1 MAHEVTVGDKEMI
14 KACKEALAERLGR
27 DRFDVWFGS
36 RVEWK
41 IDKDSLKLYFQDDF
55 TRDWCYRR
63 FYGDVSA
70 MTGLCWQAGGRQGVC
85 KLLFDVMS
93 AETQAVLG
101 HSGPANFG
109 AANFG
114 AGPRDMLSSDVLSSD
129 MSLDDRDLVD
139 VSSNRFTTGISSA
152 DTKQTVAAERSVVGD
167 SLKSRNGSP
176 DMIAAVM
183 QDRSVDL
190 GGRAEKLGQADS
202 NSGAG
207 AATFRIVGNSDSMGS
222 AEMVAFPGKEDKR
235 AVESAAPI
243 AKQRA
248 LTWEN
253 FVSGSCNKMAAATAE
268 MILKSPGVVTPLLV
282 YGPCG
287 SGKTH
292 LVQALAQRFRQLH
305 GTRRVIYL
313 SSEQFTNDFME
324 AIRGSGLPSFRRKYR
339 DVECLILDDVQF
351 LAGKRATLQEL
362 KHTLDTLLRQGRQV
376 ILVADRSLQE
386 LSILGPDVQARLTGG
401 MVCPLDGLDESTR
414 RELLGR
420 LLAESRIKVTPKVVR
435 ELAEKSS
442 GDARVLFG
450 LVNRLRALSL
460 MLRGSFNEQQ
470 ALEATQDLL
479 TACQPSIRL
488 PDIER
493 AVCDVCGL
501 EPKSLQAKGKTKTV
515 SQPRMLAMFLARKY
529 TRAAYAEIGDY
540 FGHRRHS
547 TVISAERKVNEWL
560 CETQSEE
567 SKTEVIKLRELL
579 RNIEANLRLG

>member
-1 MAHEVTVGDKEMI
+1 MAQDVTVGDKEI
-14 KACKEALAERLGR
+14 LKACKEALAERLGR

-41 IDKDSLKLYFQDDF
+41 IETDSLRLYFQDDF

-63 FYGDVSA
+63 FYSDVTAVVSLCFQANGRPEAGKAAFEVLDCQSNNGSA
-70 MTGLCWQAGGRQGVC
+70 VGELSKDKIVEANVASNRCTS
-85 KLLFDVMS
+85 KS
-93 AETQAVLG
+93 IETDTENQKPRSLRVLG
-101 HSGPANFG
+101 N
-109 AANFG
+109 
-114 AGPRDMLSSDVLSSD
+114 D
-129 MSLDDRDLVD
+129 
-139 VSSNRFTTGISSA
+139 
-152 DTKQTVAAERSVVGD
+152 QTAKKEEVEKVEEVVALPSKD
-167 SLKSRNGSP
+167 
-176 DMIAAVM
+176 
-183 QDRSVDL
+183 
-190 GGRAEKLGQADS
+190 
-202 NSGAG
+202 
-207 AATFRIVGNSDSMGS
+207 
-222 AEMVAFPGKEDKR
+222 DKR
-235 AVESAAPI
+235 HAESVMPI
-243 AKQRA
+243 AKQRV

-253 FVSGSCNKMAAATAE
+253 FVTGNCNKMAMATVE
-268 MILKSPGVVTPLLV
+268 MVLKSPGVVTPLLV

-292 LVQALAQRFRQLH
+292 LVQALAQRFRQIH
-305 GTRRVIYL
+305 GARRVVYL

-401 MVCPLDGLDESTR
+401 MVCPLEGLDESTR
-414 RELLGR
+414 RELLAR
-420 LLAESRIKVTPKVVR
+420 LLAESRIKIAPKVVR
-435 ELAEKSS
+435 ELADKSS

-460 MLRGSFNEQQ
+460 MLRGSFNEHQ

-479 TACQPSIRL
+479 TSCQPTVRL
-488 PDIER
+488 ADIER
-493 AVCDVCGL
+493 AVCDVFGL

-547 TVISAERKVNEWL
+547 TVISAEKKVNEWL
-560 CETQSEE
+560 SDVSAEE
-567 SKTEVIKLRELL
+567 GGLESAKIREAL
-579 RNIEANLRLG
+579 RNVEANLRVG

>member
-1 MAHEVTVGDKEMI
+1 MAQDVTVGDKEI
-14 KACKEALAERLGR
+14 LKACKEALAERLGR

-41 IDKDSLKLYFQDDF
+41 IERDLLRLCFQDDF

-63 FYGDVSA
+63 FYSDVTA
-70 MTGLCWQAGGRQGVC
+70 VMNQC
-85 KLLFDVMS
+85 FDVYGREFARS
-93 AETQAVLG
+93 AEFEVQ
-101 HSGPANFG
+101 SGEKAQDAEVARF
-109 AANFG
+109 
-114 AGPRDMLSSDVLSSD
+114 RSDKVE
-129 MSLDDRDLVD
+129 
-139 VSSNRFTTGISSA
+139 SSNRCTLPKSST
-152 DTKQTVAAERSVVGD
+152 DTD
-167 SLKSRNGSP
+167 SLKSETGRLRVLKNVETTELEAAKGS
-176 DMIAAVM
+176 
-183 QDRSVDL
+183 SVSERLEVETGVVALPSKDDK
-190 GGRAEKLGQADS
+190 R
-202 NSGAG
+202 
-207 AATFRIVGNSDSMGS
+207 S
-222 AEMVAFPGKEDKR
+222 AESVM
-235 AVESAAPI
+235 PI

-253 FVSGSCNKMAAATAE
+253 FVTGGCNKMATATVE
-268 MILKSPGVVTPLLV
+268 MVLKSPGVVTPLLV

-292 LVQALAQRFRQLH
+292 LVQALAQRFRQMH
-305 GTRRVIYL
+305 GARRVVYL

-420 LLAESRIKVTPKVVR
+420 LLAESRIKVAPKVVR
-435 ELAEKSS
+435 ELADKSS

-460 MLRGSFNEQQ
+460 MLRGSFNEHQ

-479 TACQPSIRL
+479 TACQPTVRL
-488 PDIER
+488 SDIER
-493 AVCDVCGL
+493 AVCDVFGL

-529 TRAAYAEIGDY
+529 TRAAYSEIGDY

-547 TVISAERKVNEWL
+547 TVISAEKKVTEWL
-560 CETQSEE
+560 SHVVSDESSSEVA
-567 SKTEVIKLRELL
+567 KIREAL
-579 RNIEANLRLG
+579 RNVEASLRVG

>member
-1 MAHEVTVGDKEMI
+1 MAQDVTVGDKEI
-14 KACKEALAERLGR
+14 LKACKEALAERLGR

-41 IDKDSLKLYFQDDF
+41 IERDLLRLYFQDDF

-63 FYGDVSA
+63 FYSDVTA
-70 MTGLCWQAGGRQGVC
+70 VTNQC
-85 KLLFDVMS
+85 FDVRGRKLARS
-93 AETQAVLG
+93 AEFEVYPGEKGQDAEVPRYAEV
-101 HSGPANFG
+101 SGFNQPA
-109 AANFG
+109 AECRA
-114 AGPRDMLSSDVLSSD
+114 DKVE
-129 MSLDDRDLVD
+129 
-139 VSSNRFTTGISSA
+139 SSNRCTLPMSST
-152 DTKQTVAAERSVVGD
+152 DTD
-167 SLKSRNGSP
+167 SLKSETGRLRVLKNVETTELEAAKGSS
-176 DMIAAVM
+176 VSK
-183 QDRSVDL
+183 RS
-190 GGRAEKLGQADS
+190 E
-202 NSGAG
+202 
-207 AATFRIVGNSDSMGS
+207 VGTGVVALPSKDDKRS
-222 AEMVAFPGKEDKR
+222 AESVM
-235 AVESAAPI
+235 PI

-253 FVSGSCNKMAAATAE
+253 FVTGGCNKMATATVE
-268 MILKSPGVVTPLLV
+268 MVLKSPGVVTPLLV

-292 LVQALAQRFRQLH
+292 LVQALAQRFRQIH
-305 GTRRVIYL
+305 GARRVVYL

-420 LLAESRIKVTPKVVR
+420 LLAESRIKVAPKVVR
-435 ELAEKSS
+435 ELADKSS

-460 MLRGSFNEQQ
+460 MLRGSFNEHQ

-479 TACQPSIRL
+479 TACQPTVRL
-488 PDIER
+488 SDIER
-493 AVCDVCGL
+493 AVCDVFGL

-529 TRAAYAEIGDY
+529 TRAAYSEIGDY

-547 TVISAERKVNEWL
+547 TVISAEKKVNEWL
-560 CETQSEE
+560 SHVVSDEPSSEVA
-567 SKTEVIKLRELL
+567 KIREAL
-579 RNIEANLRLG
+579 RNVEASLRVG

>member
-1 MAHEVTVGDKEMI
+1 MAQDVTVGDKEI
-14 KACKEALAERLGR
+14 LKACKEALAERLGR

-41 IDKDSLKLYFQDDF
+41 IERDLLRLYFQDDF

-63 FYGDVSA
+63 FYSDVTA
-70 MTGLCWQAGGRQGVC
+70 VTNQC
-85 KLLFDVMS
+85 FDVRGRKLARS
-93 AETQAVLG
+93 AEFEVQPGEKGQDAEVARCAEV
-101 HSGPANFG
+101 SGFNQP
-109 AANFG
+109 
-114 AGPRDMLSSDVLSSD
+114 
-129 MSLDDRDLVD
+129 
-139 VSSNRFTTGISSA
+139 
-152 DTKQTVAAERSVVGD
+152 AAERRADKVESSNLCTLPMSSTDTD
-167 SLKSRNGSP
+167 SLKSETGRLRVLKNVETTELKAAKGSS
-176 DMIAAVM
+176 VSK
-183 QDRSVDL
+183 RS
-190 GGRAEKLGQADS
+190 E
-202 NSGAG
+202 
-207 AATFRIVGNSDSMGS
+207 VGTGVVALPSKDDKRS
-222 AEMVAFPGKEDKR
+222 AESVM
-235 AVESAAPI
+235 PI

-253 FVSGSCNKMAAATAE
+253 FVTGGCNQMATATVE
-268 MILKSPGVVTPLLV
+268 MVLKSPGVVTPLLV

-292 LVQALAQRFRQLH
+292 LVQALAQRFRQIH
-305 GTRRVIYL
+305 GARRVVYL

-420 LLAESRIKVTPKVVR
+420 LLAESRIKVAPKVVR
-435 ELAEKSS
+435 ELADKSS

-460 MLRGSFNEQQ
+460 MLRGSFNEHQ

-479 TACQPSIRL
+479 TACQPTVRL
-488 PDIER
+488 SDIER
-493 AVCDVCGL
+493 AVCDVFGL

-529 TRAAYAEIGDY
+529 TRAAYSEIGDY

-547 TVISAERKVNEWL
+547 TVISAEKKVNEWL
-560 CETQSEE
+560 SHVVSDEPSSEVA
-567 SKTEVIKLRELL
+567 KIREAL
-579 RNIEANLRLG
+579 RNVEASLRVG

>member
-1 MAHEVTVGDKEMI
+1 MAQDVTVGDKEI
-14 KACKEALAERLGR
+14 IHACKEALAERLGR
-27 DRFDVWFGS
+27 DRFDVWFSS

-41 IDKDSLKLYFQDDF
+41 IDSDSLRLNFQDDF

-63 FYGDVSA
+63 FYSDVSA
-70 MTGLCWQAGGRQGVC
+70 VTSQCFQVAGRLSGAKTEFGVQAISVQS
-85 KLLFDVMS
+85 FDVASNRCTSESVATDKMQTPFR
-93 AETQAVLG
+93 E
-101 HSGPANFG
+101 
-109 AANFG
+109 
-114 AGPRDMLSSDVLSSD
+114 SSDRLGS
-129 MSLDDRDLVD
+129 
-139 VSSNRFTTGISSA
+139 
-152 DTKQTVAAERSVVGD
+152 
-167 SLKSRNGSP
+167 KSRSSLQSP
-176 DMIAAVM
+176 LVGTIGTSSSTAKV
-183 QDRSVDL
+183 VDL
-190 GGRAEKLGQADS
+190 DSVKLDVQANDDSSVGMSESAVAGRAAWENNSTLDSVTKEK
-202 NSGAG
+202 
-207 AATFRIVGNSDSMGS
+207 VV
-222 AEMVAFPGKEDKR
+222 VALPSKDDKR
-235 AVESAAPI
+235 QAESVMPI
-243 AKQRA
+243 AKQRT

-253 FVSGSCNKMAAATAE
+253 FVTGNCNKMATATVE
-268 MILKSPGVVTPLLV
+268 MVLKSPGVVTPLLV

-292 LVQALAQRFRQLH
+292 LVQALAQRFRQIH
-305 GTRRVIYL
+305 GARRVVYL

-401 MVCPLDGLDESTR
+401 MVCPLEGLDEATR

-420 LLAESRIKVTPKVVR
+420 LLAESRIKLAPKIVR
-435 ELAEKSS
+435 ELADKSS

-479 TACQPSIRL
+479 TSCQPTVRL
-488 PDIER
+488 VDIER
-493 AVCDVCGL
+493 AVCDVFGL
-501 EPKSLQAKGKTKTV
+501 EPKSLQAKGKTKTI

-547 TVISAERKVNEWL
+547 TVISAEKKVNEWL
-560 CETQSEE
+560 TDQSAEE
-567 SKTEVIKLRELL
+567 GNMEVAKIREAL
-579 RNIEANLRLG
+579 RNVEANLRVG

>member
-1 MAHEVTVGDKEMI
+1 MAQDVTVGDKEI
-14 KACKEALAERLGR
+14 LKACKEALAERLGR

-41 IDKDSLKLYFQDDF
+41 IERDLLRLYFQDDF

-63 FYGDVSA
+63 FYSDVTAVTNQCFDVRGRKLARSA
-70 MTGLCWQAGGRQGVC
+70 EFEVYPGEKGQDAEVPRCAEVSGFNQPAADNAADDNAADDNAVVSFAHTALSGAGLGSAGGNA
-85 KLLFDVMS
+85 
-93 AETQAVLG
+93 AEY
-101 HSGPANFG
+101 N
-109 AANFG
+109 AAECR
-114 AGPRDMLSSDVLSSD
+114 ADKVE
-129 MSLDDRDLVD
+129 
-139 VSSNRFTTGISSA
+139 SSNRCTLPMSST
-152 DTKQTVAAERSVVGD
+152 DTH
-167 SLKSRNGSP
+167 SLKSETGRLRVLKNVETTELEAAKGSS
-176 DMIAAVM
+176 VSE
-183 QDRSVDL
+183 RS
-190 GGRAEKLGQADS
+190 E
-202 NSGAG
+202 
-207 AATFRIVGNSDSMGS
+207 VGTGV
-222 AEMVAFPGKEDKR
+222 VALPSKDDKR
-235 AVESAAPI
+235 SEESVMPI

-253 FVSGSCNKMAAATAE
+253 FVTGGCNKMATATVE
-268 MILKSPGVVTPLLV
+268 MVLKSPGVVTPLLV

-292 LVQALAQRFRQLH
+292 LVQALAQRFRQIH
-305 GTRRVIYL
+305 GARRVVYL

-420 LLAESRIKVTPKVVR
+420 LLAESRIKVAPKVVR
-435 ELAEKSS
+435 ELADKSS

-460 MLRGSFNEQQ
+460 MLRGSFNEHQ

-479 TACQPSIRL
+479 TACQPTVRL
-488 PDIER
+488 SDIER
-493 AVCDVCGL
+493 AVCDVFGL

-529 TRAAYAEIGDY
+529 TRAAYSEIGDY

-547 TVISAERKVNEWL
+547 TVISAEKKVNEWL
-560 CETQSEE
+560 SHVVSDEPSSEVA
-567 SKTEVIKLRELL
+567 KIREAL
-579 RNIEANLRLG
+579 RNVEASLRVG

>member
-1 MAHEVTVGDKEMI
+1 
-14 KACKEALAERLGR
+14 
-27 DRFDVWFGS
+27 
-36 RVEWK
+36 
-41 IDKDSLKLYFQDDF
+41 
-55 TRDWCYRR
+55 
-63 FYGDVSA
+63 
-70 MTGLCWQAGGRQGVC
+70 
-85 KLLFDVMS
+85 
-93 AETQAVLG
+93 
-101 HSGPANFG
+101 
-109 AANFG
+109 
-114 AGPRDMLSSDVLSSD
+114 
-129 MSLDDRDLVD
+129 
-139 VSSNRFTTGISSA
+139 
-152 DTKQTVAAERSVVGD
+152 
-167 SLKSRNGSP
+167 
-176 DMIAAVM
+176 
-183 QDRSVDL
+183 
-190 GGRAEKLGQADS
+190 
-202 NSGAG
+202 
-207 AATFRIVGNSDSMGS
+207 
-222 AEMVAFPGKEDKR
+222 MVAFPGKEDKR
-235 AVESAAPI
+235 SAESAGPI

-362 KHTLDTLLRQGRQV
+362 KHTLDTLLRQARQV

-401 MVCPLDGLDESTR
+401 MVCPLDGLDEATR

-501 EPKSLQAKGKTKTV
+501 EPKSCLLYT
-515 SQPRMLAMFLARKY
+515 SPSPR
-529 TRAAYAEIGDY
+529 D
-540 FGHRRHS
+540 
-547 TVISAERKVNEWL
+547 
-560 CETQSEE
+560 
-567 SKTEVIKLRELL
+567 
-579 RNIEANLRLG
+579 

>member
-1 MAHEVTVGDKEMI
+1 MAQDVTVGDKEMI
-14 KACKEALAERLGR
+14 RACKEALAERLGR

-41 IDKDSLKLYFQDDF
+41 IGTDSLSLHFQDDF
-55 TRDWCYRR
+55 SRDWCYRR
-63 FYGDVSA
+63 FYS
-70 MTGLCWQAGGRQGVC
+70 
-85 KLLFDVMS
+85 
-93 AETQAVLG
+93 
-101 HSGPANFG
+101 
-109 AANFG
+109 
-114 AGPRDMLSSDVLSSD
+114 
-129 MSLDDRDLVD
+129 D
-139 VSSNRFTTGISSA
+139 VSSVISHCFQVAGRSNHCKTA
-152 DTKQTVAAERSVVGD
+152 FDVQASSEETLLVSSNGCISESTATDTKQTI
-167 SLKSRNGSP
+167 N
-176 DMIAAVM
+176 
-183 QDRSVDL
+183 
-190 GGRAEKLGQADS
+190 
-202 NSGAG
+202 GAG
-207 AATFRIVGNSDSMGS
+207 STKRASERLVTDSAVAVLDAKSAVRLSNLESNQLQLHESESPRAVPALRLAASSDSDHS
-222 AEMVAFPGKEDKR
+222 STKSENVVALPSRDENR
-235 AVESAAPI
+235 ATESVMPI
-243 AKQRA
+243 AKQRT

-253 FVSGSCNKMAAATAE
+253 FVTGNCNKMAMATVE
-268 MILKSPGVVTPLLV
+268 MVLKSPGVVTPLLV

-292 LVQALAQRFRQLH
+292 LVQALAQRFRQIH
-305 GTRRVIYL
+305 GARRVVYL

-401 MVCPLDGLDESTR
+401 MVCPLEGLDELTR
-414 RELLGR
+414 RELLSR
-420 LLAESRIKVTPKVVR
+420 LLAESRIKMAPKVIR
-435 ELAEKSS
+435 ELADKSS

-479 TACQPSIRL
+479 TACQPTVRL
-488 PDIER
+488 SDIER
-493 AVCDVCGL
+493 AVCDVFGL

-547 TVISAERKVNEWL
+547 TVISAEKKVNEWL
-560 CETQSEE
+560 SDAETEDGSY
-567 SKTEVIKLRELL
+567 EVAKIREAL
-579 RNIEANLRLG
+579 RNVEASLRVG

>member
-1 MAHEVTVGDKEMI
+1 MAQDVTVGDKEI
-14 KACKEALAERLGR
+14 LKACKEALAERLGR

-41 IDKDSLKLYFQDDF
+41 IETDSLRLYFQDDF

-63 FYGDVSA
+63 FCVDVDAVKSQCFLA
-70 MTGLCWQAGGRQGVC
+70 NGRQGAGKTEFEVHIAPMV
-85 KLLFDVMS
+85 DSPSSSSTASSSTATSSTATSRS
-93 AETQAVLG
+93 ATSSPTTSGTAKDNTANDSTAERVLTK
-101 HSGPANFG
+101 PALPVQI
-109 AANFG
+109 
-114 AGPRDMLSSDVLSSD
+114 AGVALGNVLSAD
-129 MSLDDRDLVD
+129 GA
-139 VSSNRFTTGISSA
+139 SNRCTSQSFAT
-152 DTKQTVAAERSVVGD
+152 DTEF
-167 SLKSRNGSP
+167 LKSSS
-176 DMIAAVM
+176 
-183 QDRSVDL
+183 RSSHVSETSSL
-190 GGRAEKLGQADS
+190 
-202 NSGAG
+202 
-207 AATFRIVGNSDSMGS
+207 RIVGN
-222 AEMVAFPGKEDKR
+222 
-235 AVESAAPI
+235 VESAKIEEAEEVVALPSKDDRRQAESVMPI
-243 AKQRA
+243 AKQRV

-253 FVSGSCNKMAAATAE
+253 FVTGNCNKMAMATVE
-268 MILKSPGVVTPLLV
+268 MVLKSPGVVTPLLV

-292 LVQALAQRFRQLH
+292 LVQALAQRFRQIH
-305 GTRRVIYL
+305 GARRVVYL

-401 MVCPLDGLDESTR
+401 MVCPLEGLDESTR
-414 RELLGR
+414 RELLAR
-420 LLAESRIKVTPKVVR
+420 LLAESRIKIAPKVVR
-435 ELAEKSS
+435 ELADKSS

-460 MLRGSFNEQQ
+460 MLRGSFSEQQ

-479 TACQPSIRL
+479 TSCQPTVRL
-488 PDIER
+488 ADIER
-493 AVCDVCGL
+493 AVCDVFGL

-547 TVISAERKVNEWL
+547 TVISAEKKVNEWL
-560 CETQSEE
+560 SDVSAEE
-567 SKTEVIKLRELL
+567 GSMEVAKIREAL
-579 RNIEANLRLG
+579 RNVEANLRVG

>member
-1 MAHEVTVGDKEMI
+1 MAQDVTVGDKE
-14 KACKEALAERLGR
+14 KVRASKEALAERLGR

-36 RVEWK
+36 RVEWNLNNGCLT
-41 IDKDSLKLYFQDDF
+41 LKFQDDF

-63 FYGDVSA
+63 FHGEVSA
-70 MTGLCWQAGGRQGVC
+70 AVQSCGFSGLEVS
-85 KLLFDVMS
+85 FDVQLNRCTS
-93 AETQAVLG
+93 TAV
-101 HSGPANFG
+101 S
-109 AANFG
+109 
-114 AGPRDMLSSDVLSSD
+114 
-129 MSLDDRDLVD
+129 
-139 VSSNRFTTGISSA
+139 T
-152 DTKQTVAAERSVVGD
+152 DTKRQTRVLPKAELESGSTIESGAELAKEAEVVFQ
-167 SLKSRNGSP
+167 
-176 DMIAAVM
+176 V
-183 QDRSVDL
+183 
-190 GGRAEKLGQADS
+190 RAEEREEEA
-202 NSGAG
+202 
-207 AATFRIVGNSDSMGS
+207 V
-222 AEMVAFPGKEDKR
+222 VAFSSKDNKR
-235 AVESAAPI
+235 GAESVAPI
-243 AKQRA
+243 SKQRV

-253 FVSGSCNKMAAATAE
+253 FVTGSCNKMATATAE
-268 MILKSPGVVTPLLV
+268 MILQTPGVVTPLLV

-292 LVQALAQRFRQLH
+292 LVQALAHRLRKAH
-305 GTRRVIYL
+305 GSRRVIYL

-339 DVECLILDDVQF
+339 DVECLILDDIQF

-401 MVCPLDGLDESTR
+401 MVCPLDGLDDTTR
-414 RELLGR
+414 KTLLTR
-420 LLAESRIKVTPKVVR
+420 LLAEAQIKISPKVIR

-460 MLRGSFNEQQ
+460 MLRGSFNDHQ

-479 TACQPSIRL
+479 TSCQPSVRL
-488 PDIER
+488 ADIER
-493 AVCDVCGL
+493 AVCDVFGL

-547 TVISAERKVNEWL
+547 TVISAEKKVAEWL
-560 CETQSEE
+560 NDDGDQS
-567 SKTEVIKLRELL
+567 SLDSTKIREAL
-579 RNIEANLRLG
+579 RNVEANLRVG

>member
-1 MAHEVTVGDKEMI
+1 MAHDVTVGDKEI
-14 KACKEALAERLGR
+14 IQACKEALAERLGR
-27 DRFDVWFGS
+27 DRFDVWFS
-36 RVEWK
+36 NRVEWK
-41 IDKDSLKLYFQDDF
+41 IESDSLRLNFQDDF

-63 FYGDVSA
+63 FYSDVSA
-70 MTGLCWQAGGRQGVC
+70 VTSQCFQVAGRLSGAKAEFGVQVISSQS
-85 KLLFDVMS
+85 LDVAS
-93 AETQAVLG
+93 NRCTSESVATDKKQTPFRE
-101 HSGPANFG
+101 
-109 AANFG
+109 
-114 AGPRDMLSSDVLSSD
+114 SSDRSGQNSRSSLQ
-129 MSLDDRDLVD
+129 SPLAESV
-139 VSSNRFTTGISSA
+139 GSSA
-152 DTKQTVAAERSVVGD
+152 AKAMA
-167 SLKSRNGSP
+167 
-176 DMIAAVM
+176 
-183 QDRSVDL
+183 VDL
-190 GGRAEKLGQADS
+190 GSSKLDVQSGDDSSVDKSVAAVAGRIAWEN
-202 NSGAG
+202 NSTPNGV
-207 AATFRIVGNSDSMGS
+207 TKDNVV
-222 AEMVAFPGKEDKR
+222 VALPSKDDKR
-235 AVESAAPI
+235 QAESVMPI
-243 AKQRA
+243 AKQRT

-253 FVSGSCNKMAAATAE
+253 FVTGNCNKMATATVE
-268 MILKSPGVVTPLLV
+268 MVLKSPGVVTPLLV

-292 LVQALAQRFRQLH
+292 LVQALAQRFRQIH
-305 GTRRVIYL
+305 GARRVVYL

-401 MVCPLDGLDESTR
+401 MVCPLEGLDEATR

-420 LLAESRIKVTPKVVR
+420 LLAESRIKLAPKIVR
-435 ELAEKSS
+435 ELADKSS

-479 TACQPSIRL
+479 TSCQPTVRL
-488 PDIER
+488 VDIER
-493 AVCDVCGL
+493 AVCDVFGL

-547 TVISAERKVNEWL
+547 TVISAEKKVNEWL
-560 CETQSEE
+560 TDVSAEE
-567 SKTEVIKLRELL
+567 GNMEVAKIREAL
-579 RNIEANLRLG
+579 RNVEANLRVG

>member
-1 MAHEVTVGDKEMI
+1 MAQDVTVGDKEI
-14 KACKEALAERLGR
+14 LKACKEALAERLGR

-41 IDKDSLKLYFQDDF
+41 IERDLLRLYFQDDF

-63 FYGDVSA
+63 FYSDVTA
-70 MTGLCWQAGGRQGVC
+70 VTNQC
-85 KLLFDVMS
+85 FDVRGRKLARS
-93 AETQAVLG
+93 AEFEVHPGEKGQDAEVARCAEV
-101 HSGPANFG
+101 SGFNQPA
-109 AANFG
+109 AECRA
-114 AGPRDMLSSDVLSSD
+114 DKVE
-129 MSLDDRDLVD
+129 
-139 VSSNRFTTGISSA
+139 SSNRCTLPMSST
-152 DTKQTVAAERSVVGD
+152 DTH
-167 SLKSRNGSP
+167 SLKSETGRLRVLKNVETTELEAAKGSS
-176 DMIAAVM
+176 VSE
-183 QDRSVDL
+183 RS
-190 GGRAEKLGQADS
+190 E
-202 NSGAG
+202 
-207 AATFRIVGNSDSMGS
+207 VGTGV
-222 AEMVAFPGKEDKR
+222 VALPSKDDKR
-235 AVESAAPI
+235 SEESVMPI

-253 FVSGSCNKMAAATAE
+253 FVTGGCNKMATATVE
-268 MILKSPGVVTPLLV
+268 MVLKSPGVVTPLLV

-292 LVQALAQRFRQLH
+292 LVQALAQRFRQIH
-305 GTRRVIYL
+305 GARRVVYL

-420 LLAESRIKVTPKVVR
+420 LLAESRIKVAPKVVR
-435 ELAEKSS
+435 ELADKSS

-460 MLRGSFNEQQ
+460 MLRGSFNEHQ

-479 TACQPSIRL
+479 TACQPTVRL
-488 PDIER
+488 SDIER
-493 AVCDVCGL
+493 AVCDVFGL

-529 TRAAYAEIGDY
+529 TRAAYSEIGDY

-547 TVISAERKVNEWL
+547 TVISAEKKVNEWL
-560 CETQSEE
+560 SHVVSDEPSSEVA
-567 SKTEVIKLRELL
+567 KIREAL
-579 RNIEANLRLG
+579 RNVEASLRVG

>member
-1 MAHEVTVGDKEMI
+1 MAHEVTVGEKAMI

-41 IDKDSLKLYFQDDF
+41 IEEDSLKLYFQDDF

-70 MTGLCWQAGGRQGVC
+70 TVGVCWQVGGRQGAC
-85 KLLFDVMS
+85 KLLFEVISSEM
-93 AETQAVLG
+93 QAALG
-101 HSGPANFG
+101 PSDEGQSDAF
-109 AANFG
+109 
-114 AGPRDMLSSDVLSSD
+114 SSEAFSSD
-129 MSLDDRDLVD
+129 MGQDGNHLDDVA
-139 VSSNRFTTGISSA
+139 SNRFTTGLSA
-152 DTKQTVAAERSVVGD
+152 TDKKQTVVAGERPVVGD
-167 SLKSRNGSP
+167 SLKSCHNSTNT
-176 DMIAAVM
+176 IVAVV
-183 QDRSVDL
+183 QDRVVQNRSLDL
-190 GGRAEKLGQADS
+190 GGRRENIVQADGS
-202 NSGAG
+202 SSKGSS
-207 AATFRIVGNSDSMGS
+207 TFRIVGNSDSLGS

-235 AVESAAPI
+235 SAESAAPI

-248 LTWEN
+248 LIWEN

-420 LLAESRIKVTPKVVR
+420 LLAESRIKVTQTVVR

-547 TVISAERKVNEWL
+547 TVISAEKKVHEWL
-560 CETQSEE
+560 CETKAEE
-567 SKTEVIKLRELL
+567 SKAEVIKLRELL